1 MSMKGIILMLNNT
14 NIKERIEYLCNVLNK
29 ANVEYYVN
37 DNPTL
42 TDNEY
47 DSLMDEL
54 IKLENE
60 YPEYKL
66 KNSPT
71 SKVGNEVIAEFKKVI
86 HPTPMFSLSDVFNY
100 DEVRDFDNKVRK
112 EVGDVAYSCELKMDG
127 LAVSLIYKD
136 GAFVSAATR
145 GDGVIGEDITHN
157 VRTIKKLPLT
167 LHKKID
173 LEVRGEIYMQKKVFN
188 KLNEERA
195 KDGLQLFQ
203 NPRNAAAGSIRQLDS
218 SITKKRNL
226 DIVLYHLP
234 NTDLKHHSDTL
245 DLLKDCGLPVNPNNR
260 ICKNIDEVLA
270 YIDYWT
276 IHRPELPYEIDGIV
290 IKVNDLSAQKT
301 LGYTVKYPKWAVA
314 YKFPAEKVITKLT
327 DIVCTVG
334 RTGQITPNAVL
345 EPIKVAGSTI
355 RRATLHNYPY
365 IVSKDLKIGD
375 YVYLHKAGD
384 VIPEVVGPVLERR
397 SGVEKDYKM
406 ITNCPICGTKLEL
419 TDSKIDLYC
428 PNEACP
434 ARQINALIHFISRDA
449 MNIDGLGEQIVED
462 FYNMGLIK
470 DIPDI
475 YNLSKDKE
483 DLIELEGF
491 GNKSVSNLLISIENS
506 KHNSLERLINGLGIS
521 GIGVKS
527 AKLLASRY
535 ETMRNLMNASIEEL
549 QNIKD
554 IGNVLATN
562 ISNYFDNPK
571 NRILISKLEELGLN
585 MTYLGEKKTLD
596 TNFQD
601 KKFVITG
608 TIPGR
613 SREEIKKEIELRG
626 GFTVESVSK
635 KTDVVIVGDAPG
647 SKYDKAMSLGIT
659 IWNPDTLES
668 FLSQTSKN

>member
-1 MSMKGIILMLNNT
+1 MMNKE
-14 NIKERIEYLCNVLNK
+14 NIPERIKYLCEVLNK

-54 IKLENE
+54 IKLEKD

-66 KNSPT
+66 NNSPT
-71 SKVGNEVIAEFKKVI
+71 SKVGNEVIAEFKKVT
-86 HPTPMFSLSDVFNY
+86 HPTPMFSLADVFNY
-100 DEVRDFDNKVRK
+100 DEVRDFDAKVRK
-112 EVGDVAYSCELKMDG
+112 EVGEVAYSCELKMDG

-173 LEVRGEIYMQKKVFN
+173 LEVRGEIYMQKKVFHS
-188 KLNEERA
+188 LNEEREQ
-195 KDGLQLFQ
+195 KNLPLFQ

-218 SITKKRNL
+218 SITRERNL

-234 NTDLKHHSDTL
+234 NTNLLHHSDTL
-245 DLLKDCGLPVNPNNR
+245 DLLKECGLPVNPNNR
-260 ICKNIDEVLA
+260 ICKNIDDVLD

-290 IKVNDLSAQKT
+290 IKVNDLAAQKS

-397 SGVEKDYKM
+397 PSDAKNYQM
-406 ITNCPICGTKLEL
+406 ITKCPICGTKLEL

-428 PNEACP
+428 PNISCP
-434 ARQINALIHFISRDA
+434 ARKINALIHFISRDA
-449 MNIDGLGEQIVED
+449 MNIDGLGEQIIED

-475 YNLSKDKE
+475 YTLSKDKE

-506 KHNSLERLINGLGIS
+506 KNNSLERLLNGLGIS
-521 GIGVKS
+521 GVGVKS

-535 ETMRNLMNASIEEL
+535 GTMRNLMNASADEL
-549 QNIKD
+549 VKIKD
-554 IGNVLATN
+554 IGNVLAEN
-562 ISNYFDNPK
+562 ISNYFDNPA
-571 NRILISKLEELGLN
+571 NRILISRLEELGLN
-585 MTYLGEKKTLD
+585 MTYQGEKTIID
-596 TNFQD
+596 SNFQD

-608 TIPGR
+608 TISGL
-613 SREEIKKEIELRG
+613 SRDEIKHEIELRG
-626 GFTVESVSK
+626 GVTSESVSK
-635 KTDVVIVGDAPG
+635 KTDIVIAGSNPG
-647 SKYDKAMSLGIT
+647 SKYDKALSLGIT
-659 IWNPDTLES
+659 IWDAATLEKY
-668 FLSQTSKN
+668 LKLPSKN

>member
-1 MSMKGIILMLNNT
+1 MNKE
-14 NIKERIEYLCNVLNK
+14 NIPERIKYLCEVLNK

-54 IKLENE
+54 IKLEKD

-66 KNSPT
+66 NNSPT
-71 SKVGNEVIAEFKKVI
+71 SKVGNEVIAEFKKVT
-86 HPTPMFSLSDVFNY
+86 HPTPMFSLADVFNY
-100 DEVRDFDNKVRK
+100 DEVRDFDAKVRK
-112 EVGDVAYSCELKMDG
+112 EVGEVAYSCELKMDG

-173 LEVRGEIYMQKKVFN
+173 LEVRGEIYMQKKVFHS
-188 KLNEERA
+188 LNEEREQ
-195 KDGLQLFQ
+195 KNLPLFQ
-203 NPRNAAAGSIRQLDS
+203 NPRNAAAGSVRQLDS
-218 SITKKRNL
+218 SITRERNL

-234 NTDLKHHSDTL
+234 NTNLLHHSDTL
-245 DLLKDCGLPVNPNNR
+245 DLLKECGLPVNPNNR

-290 IKVNDLSAQKT
+290 IKVNDLAAQKS

-397 SGVEKDYKM
+397 PSDAKNYQM
-406 ITNCPICGTKLEL
+406 ITECPICGTKLEL

-428 PNEACP
+428 PNICCP
-434 ARQINALIHFISRDA
+434 ARKINALIHFISRDA
-449 MNIDGLGEQIVED
+449 MNIDGLGEQIIED

-475 YNLSKDKE
+475 YTLSKDKE

-506 KHNSLERLINGLGIS
+506 KNNSLERLLNGLGIS
-521 GIGVKS
+521 GVGVKS

-535 ETMRNLMNASIEEL
+535 GTMRNLMNASAEEL
-549 QNIKD
+549 VKIKD
-554 IGNVLATN
+554 IGNVLAEN
-562 ISNYFDNPK
+562 ISNYFDNPA
-571 NRILISKLEELGLN
+571 NRILISRLEELGLN
-585 MTYLGEKKTLD
+585 MTYQGEKTIID
-596 TNFQD
+596 SNFQD

-608 TIPGR
+608 TISGL
-613 SREEIKKEIELRG
+613 SRDEIKHEIELRG
-626 GFTVESVSK
+626 GVTSESVSK
-635 KTDVVIVGDAPG
+635 KTDVVIAGSNPG
-647 SKYDKAMSLGIT
+647 SKYDKALSLGIT
-659 IWNPDTLES
+659 IWDAATLEKY
-668 FLSQTSKN
+668 LKLPSKN

>member
-1 MSMKGIILMLNNT
+1 MNKE
-14 NIKERIEYLCNVLNK
+14 NIPERIKYLCEVLNK

-54 IKLENE
+54 IKLEKD

-66 KNSPT
+66 NNSPT
-71 SKVGNEVIAEFKKVI
+71 SKVGNEVIAEFKKVT
-86 HPTPMFSLSDVFNY
+86 HPTPMFSLADVFNY
-100 DEVRDFDNKVRK
+100 DEVRDFDAKVRK
-112 EVGDVAYSCELKMDG
+112 EVGEVAYSCELKMDG

-173 LEVRGEIYMQKKVFN
+173 LEVRGEIYMQKKVFHS
-188 KLNEERA
+188 LNEEREQ
-195 KDGLQLFQ
+195 KNLPLFQ

-218 SITKKRNL
+218 SITRERNL

-234 NTDLKHHSDTL
+234 NTNLLHHSDTL
-245 DLLKDCGLPVNPNNR
+245 DLLKECGLPVNPNNR

-276 IHRPELPYEIDGIV
+276 INRPELPYEIDGIV
-290 IKVNDLSAQKT
+290 IKVNDLAAQKL

-397 SGVEKDYKM
+397 PSDAKNYQM
-406 ITNCPICGTKLEL
+406 ITECPICGTKLEL

-428 PNEACP
+428 PNISCP
-434 ARQINALIHFISRDA
+434 ARKINSLIHFISRDA
-449 MNIDGLGEQIVED
+449 MNIDGLGEQIIED

-475 YNLSKDKE
+475 YTLSKDKE

-506 KHNSLERLINGLGIS
+506 KNNSLERLLNGLGIS
-521 GIGVKS
+521 GVGVKS

-535 ETMRNLMNASIEEL
+535 GTMRNLMNASVEEL
-549 QNIKD
+549 VKIKD
-554 IGNVLATN
+554 IGNILAEN
-562 ISNYFDNPK
+562 ISNYFDNPA
-571 NRILISKLEELGLN
+571 NRILISRLEELGLN
-585 MTYLGEKKTLD
+585 MTYQGEKTIID
-596 TNFQD
+596 SNFQD

-608 TIPGR
+608 TIPGL
-613 SREEIKKEIELRG
+613 SRDEIKHEIELRG
-626 GFTVESVSK
+626 GVTSESVSK
-635 KTDVVIVGDAPG
+635 KTDVVIAGSNPG
-647 SKYDKAMSLGIT
+647 SKYDKALSLGIT
-659 IWNPDTLES
+659 IWDAATLEKY
-668 FLSQTSKN
+668 LKLPSKN

>member
-1 MSMKGIILMLNNT
+1 MMNKENVP
-14 NIKERIEYLCNVLNK
+14 ERIKYLCEVLNK

-54 IKLENE
+54 IKLEKD

-66 KNSPT
+66 NNSPT
-71 SKVGNEVIAEFKKVI
+71 SKVGNEVIAEFKKVT
-86 HPTPMFSLSDVFNY
+86 HPTPMFSLADVFNY
-100 DEVRDFDNKVRK
+100 DEVRDFDAKVRK
-112 EVGDVAYSCELKMDG
+112 EVGEVAYSCELKMDG

-173 LEVRGEIYMQKKVFN
+173 LEVRGEIYMQKKVFHS
-188 KLNEERA
+188 LNEEREQ
-195 KDGLQLFQ
+195 KNLPLFQ

-218 SITKKRNL
+218 SITRERNL

-234 NTDLKHHSDTL
+234 NTNLLHHSDTL
-245 DLLKDCGLPVNPNNR
+245 DLLKECGLPVNPNNR

-290 IKVNDLSAQKT
+290 IKVNDLAAQKS

-397 SGVEKDYKM
+397 PSDAKNYQM
-406 ITNCPICGTKLEL
+406 ITECPICGTKLEL

-428 PNEACP
+428 PNVSCP
-434 ARQINALIHFISRDA
+434 ARKINALIHFISRDA
-449 MNIDGLGEQIVED
+449 MNIDGLGEQIIED

-475 YNLSKDKE
+475 YTLSKDKE

-506 KHNSLERLINGLGIS
+506 KNNSLERLLNGLGIS
-521 GIGVKS
+521 GVGVKS

-535 ETMRNLMNASIEEL
+535 GTMRNLMNASAEEL
-549 QNIKD
+549 VKIKD
-554 IGNVLATN
+554 IGNVLAEN
-562 ISNYFDNPK
+562 ISNYFDNPA
-571 NRILISKLEELGLN
+571 NRILISRLEELGLN
-585 MTYLGEKKTLD
+585 MTYQGEKTIID
-596 TNFQD
+596 SNFQD

-608 TIPGR
+608 TISGL
-613 SREEIKKEIELRG
+613 SRDEIKHEIELRG
-626 GFTVESVSK
+626 GVTSESVSK
-635 KTDVVIVGDAPG
+635 KTDVVIAGSNPG
-647 SKYDKAMSLGIT
+647 SKYDKALSLGIT
-659 IWNPDTLES
+659 IWDAATLEKY
-668 FLSQTSKN
+668 LKLPSKN

>member
-1 MSMKGIILMLNNT
+1 MKGKLLMMNKE
-14 NIKERIEYLCNVLNK
+14 NIPERIKYLCEVLNK

-54 IKLENE
+54 IKLEKD

-66 KNSPT
+66 NNSPT
-71 SKVGNEVIAEFKKVI
+71 SKVGNEVIAEFKKVT
-86 HPTPMFSLSDVFNY
+86 HPTPMFSLADVFNY
-100 DEVRDFDNKVRK
+100 DEVRDFDTKVRK

-127 LAVSLIYKD
+127 LAVSLLYKD
-136 GAFVSAATR
+136 GAFISAATR

-173 LEVRGEIYMQKKVFN
+173 LEVRGEIYMQKKVFHS
-188 KLNEERA
+188 LNEDRER
-195 KDGLQLFQ
+195 KGLPLFQ

-218 SITKKRNL
+218 SITRERNL

-234 NTDLKHHSDTL
+234 NTNLLHHSDTL
-245 DLLKDCGLPVNPNNR
+245 DLLKECGLPVNPNNR

-290 IKVNDLSAQKT
+290 IKVNDLAAQRT
-301 LGYTVKYPKWAVA
+301 LGYTIKYPKWAVA

-397 SGVEKDYKM
+397 PNDAKEYQM
-406 ITNCPICGTKLEL
+406 ITECPICGTKLEL

-428 PNEACP
+428 PNISCP
-434 ARQINALIHFISRDA
+434 ARKINSLIHFISRDA
-449 MNIDGLGEQIVED
+449 MNIDGLGEQIIED

-475 YNLSKDKE
+475 YTLNKDKE

-506 KHNSLERLINGLGIS
+506 KNNSLERLLNGLGIS

-535 ETMRNLMNASIEEL
+535 GTMRNLMNASVEEL
-549 QNIKD
+549 VKIKD
-554 IGNVLATN
+554 IGSVLAEN
-562 ISNYFDNPK
+562 ISNYFDNPA
-571 NRILISKLEELGLN
+571 NRILISRLEELGLN
-585 MTYLGEKKTLD
+585 MTYQGEQVIID
-596 TNFQD
+596 SNFQD

-608 TIPGR
+608 TIPGL
-613 SREEIKKEIELRG
+613 SRDEIKHEIELRG
-626 GFTVESVSK
+626 GMTSESVSK
-635 KTDVVIVGDAPG
+635 KTDVVIVGNEPG
-647 SKYDKAMSLGIT
+647 SKYDKALSLGIT
-659 IWNPDTLES
+659 IWDAATLENY
-668 FLSQTSKN
+668 LKLPSKN

>member
-1 MSMKGIILMLNNT
+1 MLNNT
-14 NIKERIEYLCNVLNK
+14 NIKERIEYLCSVLNK

-71 SKVGNEVIAEFKKVI
+71 SKVGNEVIAEFKKVT

-145 GDGVIGEDITHN
+145 GDGIIGEDITHN

-195 KDGLQLFQ
+195 KSGLQLFQ

-218 SITKKRNL
+218 SITRERNL

-234 NTDLKHHSDTL
+234 NTDLHHHSDTL
-245 DLLKDCGLPVNPNNR
+245 DLLKNCGLPVNPNNR

-290 IKVNDLSAQKT
+290 IKVNDLSAQRT

-314 YKFPAEKVITKLT
+314 YKFPAEKVITRLT

-375 YVYLHKAGD
+375 YVVHKNYG
-384 VIPEVVGPVLERR
+384 IGIFI
-397 SGVEKDYKM
+397 GVNTITADGTTKDYIKLKYYGDDVLYVP
-406 ITNCPICGTKLEL
+406 TNQLDSVRKYVGGDEGGLKVNKLGTKEWLNTKAKVKKNL
-419 TDSKIDLYC
+419 
-428 PNEACP
+428 
-434 ARQINALIHFISRDA
+434 RQVA
-449 MNIDGLGEQIVED
+449 
-462 FYNMGLIK
+462 
-470 DIPDI
+470 
-475 YNLSKDKE
+475 KE
-483 DLIELEGF
+483 LIELYAKRE
-491 GNKSVSNLLISIENS
+491 KSKGYAFPADTPWQTQFEDSFPYQETDDQLRCIDEVKKDMENS
-506 KHNSLERLINGLGIS
+506 KPMDRLLCGDVGYGKTEVAIRAAFKAVMGGKQVAYLAPTTVLAEQQYKEFKERMTNFGIRVEVLNRFKTKKQQDEIVKKIKLGEVDIIVGTHRILSEDVEFKDLGLLIIDEEHRF
-521 GIGVKS
+521 GVK
-527 AKLLASRY
+527 AK
-535 ETMRNLMNASIEEL
+535 EKIKQEEMIEC
-549 QNIKD
+549 
-554 IGNVLATN
+554 
-562 ISNYFDNPK
+562 
-571 NRILISKLEELGLN
+571 
-585 MTYLGEKKTLD
+585 
-596 TNFQD
+596 
-601 KKFVITG
+601 
-608 TIPGR
+608 
-613 SREEIKKEIELRG
+613 
-626 GFTVESVSK
+626 
-635 KTDVVIVGDAPG
+635 
-647 SKYDKAMSLGIT
+647 
-659 IWNPDTLES
+659 
-668 FLSQTSKN
+668 TS